1 MKLEKREITLNESD
15 SLKDIYY
22 FEKMLIA
29 EYESVLACA
38 ERKDVQ
44 NELIALLERIKM
56 DSQTLAKRMH

>member
-29 EYESVLACA
+29 EYECVLACA

>member
-44 NELIALLERIKM
+44 NELIALLERITM